1 MSDTLL
7 QILWYLVVC
16 AAVVFYTVLDGF
28 DLGVGALHLF
38 VKSDSD
44 RRIFLNSIG
53 PIWDGNEVWLVIIG
67 GALLAGFP
75 EAYATI
81 FSAFYVPTMILLC
94 GIVFRVVAIE
104 FRSKHPEKK
113 WRQLWDVVFSI
124 ASITIA
130 FGTGVMI
137 GNLIQGIPLNTNK
150 EFVGTFADFIS
161 PFPLLVGVLSVL
173 LFMVHGLIYLLM
185 KTEGD
190 LHDRLR
196 KFIMPLMTLFAVF
209 FILTTADTIISSPF
223 MLARFYTYP
232 ILYTVPLLA
241 ILSMILIPLQVI
253 KKRDG
258 FAFVASS
265 LTITLLFVLFGI
277 GTFPVLLRSSL
288 DPVGSSL
295 TIYNCSSTGSTIK
308 ILLCI
313 VLIGL
318 PLVLGYGYLLY
329 RVFRGK
335 VKIDHTSY

>member
-1 MSDTLL
+1 MSDTVL
-7 QILWYLVVC
+7 QILWYLVLC
-16 AAVVFYTVLDGF
+16 ASVVFYTVLDGF

-81 FSAFYVPTMILLC
+81 FSTFYVPTMVLLC

-104 FRSKHPEKK
+104 FRSKHPGKK
-113 WRQLWDVVFSI
+113 WRQLWDVMFSL
-124 ASITIA
+124 ASVTIA

-137 GNLIQGIPLNTNK
+137 GNLIQGIPLNTSK
-150 EFVGTFADFIS
+150 EFVGSFGDFIS
-161 PFPLLVGVLSVL
+161 PFPLLVGALSVL

-185 KTEGD
+185 KTED
-190 LHDRLR
+190 ELHARLR
-196 KFIMPLMTLFAVF
+196 KFMKPLMIVFAVLF
-209 FILTTADTIISSPF
+209 TMTTVDTIIHSPF
-223 MLARFYTYP
+223 MLARFHDLP
-232 ILYTVPLLA
+232 ILYVVPVLA
-241 ILSMILIPLQVI
+241 ILSMVMIPIQVLR
-253 KKRDG
+253 KNDG
-258 FAFVASS
+258 VAFVASS

-288 DPVGSSL
+288 DPATSSL
-295 TIYNCSSTGSTIK
+295 TIYNSSATGSTIK

-318 PLVLGYGYLLY
+318 PLVLGYGYFLY